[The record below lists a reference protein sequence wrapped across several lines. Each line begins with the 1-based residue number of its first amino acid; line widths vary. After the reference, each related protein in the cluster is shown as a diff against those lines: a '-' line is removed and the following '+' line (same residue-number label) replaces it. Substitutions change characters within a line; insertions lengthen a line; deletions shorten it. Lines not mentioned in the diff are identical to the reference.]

1 MRGVTLWQRATGNPI
16 LWLRGRVPV
25 NELSTYR
32 PACVSVVR
40 FFYFVMTTATTIGIR
55 GRYGVALAA
64 LLLTAASVGNVDS
77 FGTAPALSDVS
88 SRSSVAKVGG
98 SFTTMPT
105 SQRSVWMPSTSS
117 KNSPSRHSSS
127 RPRGSST
134 SLNMLFERMSEECIG
149 ALVSA
154 QNESASQGQSSV
166 GTEIMFLGIVDRP
179 ENARTTLKKYGIT
192 LRNTKRTIASMFSEE
207 DGGDAAKGGGKMGKM
222 FNLNS
227 KARDVELPFTQGLK
241 RVLSAA
247 SRIADEMDS
256 SQINSEH
263 VLLAL
268 LEYNADEDGNV
279 DAASMDEDGYA
290 KGALAV
296 ILRMDGMDADN
307 FSSKEFCRTLVRDMN
322 ESEGA
327 ELVTGNVSSKA
338 TPTLAD
344 CGQDLTEAAMNF
356 ELDEVFGR
364 DEEIRMCL
372 RTLVRRRKNNPCLM
386 GEPGVVSSK
395 AEDVYIR
402 LHHLNFVS

>member
-1 MRGVTLWQRATGNPI
+1 MISKATFRGP
-16 LWLRGRVPV
+16 
-25 NELSTYR
+25 
-32 PACVSVVR
+32 
-40 FFYFVMTTATTIGIR
+40 
-55 GRYGVALAA
+55 YGVALAA
-64 LLLTAASVGNVDS
+64 LLLTANVDA
-77 FGTAPALSDVS
+77 FGTADVS
-88 SRSSVAKVGG
+88 SRSSVARMEG
-98 SFTTMPT
+98 SFTVMTAGQRTAWMSPT
-105 SQRSVWMPSTSS
+105 ISRS
-117 KNSPSRHSSS
+117 SSS
-127 RPRGSST
+127 RRSSRASGGST
-134 SLNMLFERMSEECIG
+134 SLGMMFERMSEECIG

-192 LRNTKRTIASMFSEE
+192 LRNTKRTISSMFSEE
-207 DGGDAAKGGGKMGKM
+207 DGGAGGKDGAGKMGKM
-222 FNLNS
+222 FNLNN

-241 RVLSAA
+241 RVLTAA

-256 SQINSEH
+256 SRINSEH

-268 LEYNADEDGNV
+268 MEYKTDDDGNV
-279 DAASMDEDGYA
+279 EAASMDEDGYA

-307 FSSKEFCRTLVRDMN
+307 FSSTEFCRTLVRDVN
-322 ESEGA
+322 ESDGA

-372 RTLVRRRKNNPCLM
+372 RTLVRRR
-386 GEPGVVSSK
+386 
-395 AEDVYIR
+395 
-402 LHHLNFVS
+402 